1 MRLPPP
7 SQHVARIKRSV
18 IRGLTSSLRIPAF
31 RLRPVQP
38 TSVSNGYY
46 STAMR
51 TGFAPADAEA
61 FGERLGFGEIECG
74 DVERWLR
81 AQRLTND
88 RGRDAFTVDDNL
100 KRLVDDLSGQPP
112 HSRADGGT
120 DIDFDIGPRIC
131 DGLPRILDE
140 KRLFR
145 VRLDAADRVPLLPR
159 RLAYPK
165 GRISE
170 RTEAARRPITGSAP
184 NPRIHSANENNPRG
198 GTARCALR
206 SAQAL

>member
-1 MRLPPP
+1 MVGAEWVNAIAAFVSARSPDKAQRNPGP
-7 SQHVARIKRSV
+7 NFVATHPCIPFAPRAAYFGIKRLLLH
-18 IRGLTSSLRIPAF
+18 R
-31 RLRPVQP
+31 
-38 TSVSNGYY
+38 
-46 STAMR
+46 MR

-145 VRLDAADRVPLLPR
+145 VRLDAADRVYRHIDAP
-159 RLAYPK
+159 
-165 GRISE
+165 
-170 RTEAARRPITGSAP
+170 ARM
-184 NPRIHSANENNPRG
+184 HE
-198 GTARCALR
+198 
-206 SAQAL
+206 